1 MSTPSGAIIE
11 PPREMMVVWSGKK
24 GLRIPASLARDPR
37 LGKVCRPAV
46 LDEGADF
53 LYISNEVS
61 LLFRLAAIVLF
72 FLPLAA
78 WAQDIVTAS
87 RYFDTVSEKY
97 GSVADYSAKVSIVQG
112 KTTMDGILLYKNP
125 NKLRIEFSNP
135 AGQVINSDG
144 KTLTVF
150 LPRYSVAFT
159 QELKKRSDAAIAAMA
174 SKQGLNLLKSSYSI
188 GYVTGPEPV
197 PLDGTTGENVVKLKL
212 TWRSGTQAYRQLEIS
227 IAANGFIRRIIG
239 ITGGQQS
246 LQFDFSSIK
255 TNIGIPDTRFDYD
268 SPPTANMIHNFLFEP
283 EG

>member
-1 MSTPSGAIIE
+1 LNGN
-11 PPREMMVVWSGKK
+11 
-24 GLRIPASLARDPR
+24 
-37 LGKVCRPAV
+37 AV
-46 LDEGADF
+46 LDEARDF

-61 LLFRLAAIVLF
+61 SLFRFLTVFLF

-78 WAQDIVTAS
+78 SAQDIVTAA

-97 GSVADYSAKVSIVQG
+97 GSIADYTAKVSIVQG
-112 KTTMDGILLYKNP
+112 KTSMDGTLLYKNP

-150 LPRYSVAFT
+150 LPRYSVAFA

-174 SKQGLNLLKSSYSI
+174 SKQGLNLHKSSYSI
-188 GYVTGPEPV
+188 GYVVGPEPV
-197 PLDGTTGENVVKLKL
+197 PLDGTVGDNVVKLKL

-227 IAANGFIRRIIG
+227 VASNGFIRRIIG
-239 ITGGQQS
+239 VTGGQQTI
-246 LQFDFSSIK
+246 QFDFTSIR
-255 TNIGIPDTRFDYD
+255 TNIGIPDNRFDYD

>member
-1 MSTPSGAIIE
+1 MSTE
-11 PPREMMVVWSGKK
+11 
-24 GLRIPASLARDPR
+24 
-37 LGKVCRPAV
+37 V
-46 LDEGADF
+46 L
-53 LYISNEVS
+53 
-61 LLFRLAAIVLF
+61 LLFRFAAVLLM
-72 FLPLAA
+72 FLPLVVS
-78 WAQDIVTAS
+78 AQDIVTAS

-97 GSVADYSAKVSIVQG
+97 GSVVDYSAKVAIVQG
-112 KTTMDGILLYKNP
+112 KTTMDGILMYKNP

-150 LPRYSVAFT
+150 LPRYSVAFA
-159 QELKKRSDAAIAAMA
+159 QDLKKRSDAAIAAMA

-188 GYVTGPEPV
+188 GYVVGPEPV
-197 PLDGTTGENVVKLKL
+197 PLDGTTGESVVKLKL

-227 IAANGFIRRIIG
+227 VAANGYIRRIVG
-239 ITGGQQS
+239 VTGGNQT
-246 LQFDFSSIK
+246 LQFDFTSIR